1 MLPDTKYIVLI
12 GHFGSGKTELAL
24 TLARH
29 YAKEGGQTALVD
41 LDIVNP
47 YFRSSDHET
56 LLIEEGVDVVSPS
69 FAHSTVD
76 VPALSADVHKVF
88 DPQRYRHV
96 IFDVGGDPAGATALG
111 RYYPYIQK
119 VRDQM
124 HVLYVVN
131 PMRPLTASEDA
142 ICALLSHMEARARI
156 EADMLVNN
164 ANLQRQTT
172 VQDLVDAQALL
183 EHVSKRLS
191 IPIGMVTGYGHLQA
205 GLPPAMRELYF
216 SIEPMMLPEWLEDD
230 RA

>member
-12 GHFGSGKTELAL
+12 GHYGSGKTELAL
-24 TLARH
+24 ALARH

-56 LLIEEGVDVVSPS
+56 LLVEEGVDVVSPS

-76 VPALSADVHKVF
+76 VPALLADVHKVF

-96 IFDVGGDPAGATALG
+96 IFDVGGDPAGSTALG

-124 HVLYVVN
+124 RVLYVVN

-142 ICALLSHMEARARI
+142 ICELLSHMEARARI
-156 EADMLVNN
+156 AADMLVNN

-172 VQDLVDAQALL
+172 AQDLVDAQVLL
-183 EHVSKRLS
+183 ERVSSRLS
-191 IPIGMVTGYGHLQA
+191 IPVGMVAGYGHLQA
-205 GLPPAMRELYF
+205 KLPPAMRDLYF
-216 SIEPMMLPEWLEDD
+216 PIEPMMLPEWLEDD